1 MAIWGRLCL
10 AWCCVL
16 VTLYYY
22 ISESLH
28 LHGIRGKEPKNMFG
42 LRGKSAEK
50 SSSGSALLRKTAA
63 GMMPRDHHILHKK
76 CKSDRLSTAMLSE
89 ELAEDNV
96 GINGA
101 VLESYRDFLEEGH
114 APDTHFFEYVANHCD
129 LPRST
134 PVVVDTDTN
143 ETATIADVKD
153 TGMKIFAKVTA
164 PRLTPEDWRALS
176 PEEQEAKKKAD
187 QAERR
192 AEAIKGMSQEQV
204 AEYDAREARREA
216 KRAEKQAKR
225 EASKLPKEEWDA
237 MTPLQKKKHSAK
249 IKRDRATKKKND
261 FIEEM
266 SLRENIKELVA
277 KVYMHEMHLGFGGKV
292 DEGQHN
298 DAKQMESIEGH
309 LRNEVRRLKKRI
321 TMLET
326 QLKEIVDAKM
336 EK

>member
-101 VLESYRDFLEEGH
+101 VLESYRDFLEEGD
-114 APDTHFFEYVANHCD
+114 APDTQFFEYVANHCD

-143 ETATIADVKD
+143 ETATIADVKV
-153 TGMKIFAKVTA
+153 TGMKIFVKETGGKQYPKYWTGFNFEKFKQLKTKDERKAFRKAAQDAWEALTDKEREDQKKDADEKRDAARTAARDKARKARVQQDIDDGFRLPQQEWDDMDPDAQKEWTKSHPRPKVA
-164 PRLTPEDWRALS
+164 F
-176 PEEQEAKKKAD
+176 
-187 QAERR
+187 
-192 AEAIKGMSQEQV
+192 
-204 AEYDAREARREA
+204 
-216 KRAEKQAKR
+216 
-225 EASKLPKEEWDA
+225 LPKTRQEW
-237 MTPLQKKKHSAK
+237 AK
-249 IKRDRATKKKND
+249 ICKPKFKTNTGVV
-261 FIEEM
+261 EQ
-266 SLRENIKELVA
+266 LRHIHNTLMQTLNAISNHKDHLFELDNVTR
-277 KVYMHEMHLGFGGKV
+277 K
-292 DEGQHN
+292 
-298 DAKQMESIEGH
+298 
-309 LRNEVRRLKKRI
+309 LKF
-321 TMLET
+321 
-326 QLKEIVDAKM
+326 
-336 EK
+336 